1 MSIAERSSIV
11 GQAVAAAPK
20 PSWVARNW
28 GLLAGI
34 AALVAVL
41 MLPTPAGL
49 PVAGQYMLAVF
60 AFAVIVWVTEALDY
74 AISAVVIAALMAILL
89 GIAPNVTNPKVL
101 IGTAAGLTTAMS
113 GFGNT
118 A

>member
-1 MSIAERSSIV
+1 MSIAERPPVIGGAS
-11 GQAVAAAPK
+11 AASRG
-20 PSWVARNW
+20 PSWIAKNW

-34 AALVAVL
+34 VALAAVL

-49 PVAGQYMLAVF
+49 PLAGQYMLAVF

-89 GIAPNVTNPKVL
+89 GIAPNVANPKVL
-101 IGTAAGLTTAMS
+101 IGTAAGL
-113 GFGNT
+113 
-118 A
+118 